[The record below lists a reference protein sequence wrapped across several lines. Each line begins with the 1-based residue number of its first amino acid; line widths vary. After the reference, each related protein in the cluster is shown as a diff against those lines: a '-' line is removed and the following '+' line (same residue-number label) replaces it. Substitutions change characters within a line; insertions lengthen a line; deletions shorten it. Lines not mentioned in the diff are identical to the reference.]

1 MNNIKAAMISAI
13 VVCMLI
19 LGVLYYS
26 DVRDQRAYRAW
37 AQEQNQILNESRRA
51 AEAEAAKAREIAKA
65 EKAAEAG
72 KAEKAEIDRKAAAT
86 SEAAEAATPG
96 DAKREEADAAETSSS
111 FEGNDTDGT
120 RAERSMK
127 YTTTDRL
134 RVRNAASLSG
144 AGIGVLDEGTVLEEP
159 RPEGDWI
166 RIRYKGG
173 EGYVSAEYVSVED
186 E

>member
-72 KAEKAEIDRKAAAT
+72 KAEIDRKAAAT

-111 FEGNDTDGT
+111 FEGNDTDGSC
-120 RAERSMK
+120 RK
-127 YTTTDRL
+127 
-134 RVRNAASLSG
+134 
-144 AGIGVLDEGTVLEEP
+144 EE
-159 RPEGDWI
+159 
-166 RIRYKGG
+166 
-173 EGYVSAEYVSVED
+173 
-186 E
+186 

>member
-72 KAEKAEIDRKAAAT
+72 
-86 SEAAEAATPG
+86 
-96 DAKREEADAAETSSS
+96 
-111 FEGNDTDGT
+111 
-120 RAERSMK
+120 
-127 YTTTDRL
+127 
-134 RVRNAASLSG
+134 
-144 AGIGVLDEGTVLEEP
+144 
-159 RPEGDWI
+159 
-166 RIRYKGG
+166 
-173 EGYVSAEYVSVED
+173 
-186 E
+186 